1 MLRLKKLKGIKM
13 KVEKKESS
21 PCVLELSVKAEADE
35 VKEEYQK
42 VLTAFIKNAIV
53 PGFRK
58 GKTPLPIIKQKFQT
72 EISQETQQACFH
84 KLYPEALKEASVE
97 PLSLQDV
104 TELSFSPETGFAFTA
119 LVEVRPVFDL
129 PKYKKLAIKPG
140 DLSVSDDQVTAEL
153 ENYRRA
159 FAKYED
165 AKEGAVV
172 AEGDFVCFDYTGTT
186 DDDPPQPLSE
196 LVPDQKAVCA
206 GTDFWTQVE
215 EGRFVPEILEA
226 LKGMKAGETKEGVKV
241 SFPKEAAPEPLQ
253 GKNAVYTLT
262 LKSFRSRT
270 LPDDA
275 GFVAAAKAESMDALR
290 ADFRTRLEEAAKAR
304 DLAARKDQ
312 AIDLLL
318 AKSDFDV
325 PPSLVRRQTQSTLE
339 ELAQRAQYS
348 GLPTDYFQQN
358 RDQILGEA
366 TNSAIRRVR
375 LTYIL
380 LGIAKEEGLEVSED
394 DVMAGLERMVAGS
407 GGKTT
412 AADLRKQIEENGQLD
427 GYKEQLAAEKA
438 LDFVLGAAK

>member
-1 MLRLKKLKGIKM
+1 M

-72 EISQETQQACFH
+72 EISQETQQACFR

-97 PLSLQDV
+97 PLTLQDV
-104 TELSFSPETGFAFTA
+104 TELSFSPEAGFAFTA

-241 SFPKEAAPEPLQ
+241 SFPQDAAPEPLQ
-253 GKNAVYTLT
+253 GRTAVYTIT

-348 GLPTDYFQQN
+348 GLPADYFQQN
-358 RDQILGEA
+358 RDQILADA
-366 TNSAIRRVR
+366 TNTAIRRVR
-375 LTYIL
+375 LSYIL
-380 LGIAKEEGLEVSED
+380 LGIAKEEGLEITEE
-394 DVMAGLERMVAGS
+394 DVMAGLEKMAAS
-407 GGKTT
+407 TGGKQT
-412 AADLRKQIEENGQLD
+412 AADLRKQVEENGQLSA
-427 GYKEQLAAEKA
+427 YKEQLTAEKA
-438 LDFVLGAAK
+438 LDFVLAQAK

>member
-1 MLRLKKLKGIKM
+1 M

-21 PCVLELSVKAEADE
+21 PCVLALSVKADAEE
-35 VKEEYQK
+35 IKEEYQK
-42 VLTAFIKNAIV
+42 VLTAFIRNAVV

-58 GKTPLPIIKQKFQT
+58 GKIPLPILKQKFQV
-72 EISQETQQACFH
+72 EIAQESQQACFR
-84 KLYPEALKEASVE
+84 KLYPEALKEAAVE
-97 PLSLQDV
+97 PLALQDV
-104 TELSFSPETGFAFTA
+104 TDVSFAPESGFAFTA
-119 LVEVRPVFDL
+119 LVEVRPTFDL
-129 PKYKKLAIKPG
+129 PKYKKLAIKAG
-140 DLSVSDDQVTAEL
+140 DVSVGDEQVAAEL

-172 AEGDFVCFDYTGTT
+172 AEGDFVCFDYTGAT
-186 DDDPPQPLSE
+186 DDGQPLSE
-196 LVPDQKAVCA
+196 LVPDQKAICA

-241 SFPKEAAPEPLQ
+241 SFPQDAAPEPLQ
-253 GKNAVYTLT
+253 GRTAVYSIT

-275 GFVAAAKAESMDALR
+275 GFVSAAKAESMDALR
-290 ADFRTRLEEAAKAR
+290 ADFRKRLEEEAKAR

-312 AIDLLL
+312 AVDQLL

-348 GLPTDYFQQN
+348 GLPADYFKENQ
-358 RDQILGEA
+358 DKIIAEA

-380 LGIAKEEGLEVSED
+380 LGIAKEEGLEASED
-394 DVMAGLERMVAGS
+394 EVMAGLEKMAASS

-412 AADLRKQIEENGQLD
+412 AADLRKQIEENGQIAA
-427 GYKEQLAAEKA
+427 YREQLAAEKA
-438 LDFVLGAAK
+438 LDFVLAAAK

>member
-1 MLRLKKLKGIKM
+1 M

-42 VLTAFIKNAIV
+42 VLTAFIRNAIV

-58 GKTPLPIIKQKFQT
+58 GKTPLPILKQKFQA
-72 EISQETQQACFH
+72 EIAQETRETCFR
-84 KLYPEALKEASVE
+84 KLYPEALKEAAVE
-97 PLSLQDV
+97 PLALQDV
-104 TELSFSPETGFAFTA
+104 PELTFSPETGFAFTA
-119 LVEVRPVFDL
+119 LVEVRPTFDL

-140 DLSVSDDQVTAEL
+140 DVSVGDDQVAAEL

-159 FAKYED
+159 FAKYVD

-226 LKGMKAGETKEGVKV
+226 LKGMKAGETKEGIKV

-253 GKNAVYTLT
+253 GRNAVYTVT

-290 ADFRTRLEEAAKAR
+290 ADFRKRLEEEAKAR

-312 AIDLLL
+312 AVDLLL

-348 GLPTDYFQQN
+348 GLPADYFQQN
-358 RDQILGEA
+358 RDQILAEA

-380 LGIAKEEGLEVSED
+380 LGIAKEEGLEVSEEE
-394 DVMAGLERMVAGS
+394 VMAGLEKMAAS
-407 GGKTT
+407 TGGKQT
-412 AADLRKQIEENGQLD
+412 AADLRKQIEDKGQLAA
-427 GYKEQLAAEKA
+427 YKEQLASEKA
-438 LDFVLGAAK
+438 LDFVLAAAK

>member
-1 MLRLKKLKGIKM
+1 M
-13 KVEKKESS
+13 
-21 PCVLELSVKAEADE
+21 
-35 VKEEYQK
+35 
-42 VLTAFIKNAIV
+42 V

-58 GKTPLPIIKQKFQT
+58 GKIPLPILKQKFQV
-72 EISQETQQACFH
+72 EISQETQQSCFH

-104 TELSFSPETGFAFTA
+104 TELSFSPEAGFAFTA

-140 DLSVSDDQVTAEL
+140 DLSVSDDQVTTEL

-172 AEGDFVCFDYTGTT
+172 AEGDFVCFDYTGMT

-241 SFPKEAAPEPLQ
+241 SFPQDAAPEPLQ
-253 GKNAVYTLT
+253 GRTAVYTIT

-312 AIDLLL
+312 AVDLLL

-348 GLPTDYFQQN
+348 GLPADYFQQN
-358 RDQILGEA
+358 RDQILADA
-366 TNSAIRRVR
+366 TNTAIRRVR
-375 LTYIL
+375 LSYIL
-380 LGIAKEEGLEVSED
+380 LGIAKEEGLEITED
-394 DVMAGLERMVAGS
+394 DVMAGLEKMAAS
-407 GGKTT
+407 TGGKQT
-412 AADLRKQIEENGQLD
+412 AADLRKQVDENGQLAA
-427 GYKEQLAAEKA
+427 YKEQLAAEKA
-438 LDFVLGAAK
+438 LDFVLSAAK

>member
-1 MLRLKKLKGIKM
+1 M
-13 KVEKKESS
+13 KVEKKESN

-241 SFPKEAAPEPLQ
+241 SFPQEAAPEPLQ
-253 GKNAVYTLT
+253 GRTAVYTIT

-275 GFVAAAKAESMDALR
+275 GFVSAAKAESMDALR

-348 GLPTDYFQQN
+348 GLPADYFQQN
-358 RDQILGEA
+358 RDQILADA
-366 TNSAIRRVR
+366 TNTAIRRVR
-375 LTYIL
+375 LSYIL
-380 LGIAKEEGLEVSED
+380 LGIAKEEGLEITEE
-394 DVMAGLERMVAGS
+394 DVMAGLEKMAAS
-407 GGKTT
+407 TGGKQT
-412 AADLRKQIEENGQLD
+412 AADLRKQVEENGQLAA
-427 GYKEQLAAEKA
+427 YREQLAAEKA
-438 LDFVLGAAK
+438 LDFVLAQAK

>member
-1 MLRLKKLKGIKM
+1 M

-21 PCVLELSVKAEADE
+21 PCVLELSVKAGADE

-72 EISQETQQACFH
+72 EISQETQQACFR

-104 TELSFSPETGFAFTA
+104 TELSFSPEAGFAFTA

-215 EGRFVPEILEA
+215 EGRFVPEMLEA

-241 SFPKEAAPEPLQ
+241 SFPQDAAPEPLQ
-253 GKNAVYTLT
+253 GRTAVYTIT

-312 AIDLLL
+312 AVDLLL

-325 PPSLVRRQTQSTLE
+325 PPSLVRRQTQTTLE

-348 GLPTDYFQQN
+348 GLPADYFQQN
-358 RDQILGEA
+358 RDQILADA
-366 TNSAIRRVR
+366 TNTAIRRVR
-375 LTYIL
+375 LSYIL
-380 LGIAKEEGLEVSED
+380 LGIAKEEGLEITEE
-394 DVMAGLERMVAGS
+394 DVMAGLEKMAAS
-407 GGKTT
+407 TGGKQT
-412 AADLRKQIEENGQLD
+412 AADLRKQVEENGQLAA
-427 GYKEQLAAEKA
+427 YREQLAAEKA
-438 LDFVLGAAK
+438 LDFVLAQAK

>member
-1 MLRLKKLKGIKM
+1 M

-140 DLSVSDDQVTAEL
+140 DVSVSDDQVTAEL

-172 AEGDFVCFDYTGTT
+172 GEGDFVCFDYTGST
-186 DDDPPQPLSE
+186 DDDPPKPLSE
-196 LVPDQKAVCA
+196 IVPDQKAVCA

-215 EGRFVPEILEA
+215 EGRFLPEILEA

-241 SFPKEAAPEPLQ
+241 SFPEDAAPEPLK
-253 GKNAVYTLT
+253 GKRAVYTLT

-290 ADFRTRLEEAAKAR
+290 ADFRARLEEAAKAR

-312 AIDLLL
+312 ACDLLL
-318 AKSDFDV
+318 KKADFDV
-325 PPSLVRRQTQSTLE
+325 PPSLVNRQTQITLE
-339 ELAQRAQYS
+339 DLAQRAQYS
-348 GLPTDYFQQN
+348 GLPADYFEQN
-358 RDQILGEA
+358 REQIIGEA
-366 TNSAIRRVR
+366 TNSAVRRVR
-375 LTYIL
+375 LNYIL
-380 LGIAKEEGLEVSED
+380 LGIAKEEGLEVSEE
-394 DVMAGLERMVAGS
+394 DVMAGLEKMAASS
-407 GGKTT
+407 GGKST
-412 AADLRKQIEENGQLD
+412 AADLRKQIEENGNINV
-427 GYKEQLAAEKA
+427 YKEQLAIEKA
-438 LDFVLGAAK
+438 LDFVLSVAK

>member
-1 MLRLKKLKGIKM
+1 M

-21 PCVLELSVKAEADE
+21 PCVLELSVKTEADE

-42 VLTAFIKNAIV
+42 VLTAFIKNAVV

-58 GKTPLPIIKQKFQT
+58 GKTPLPILKQKFQV
-72 EISQETQQACFH
+72 EISQETQQACFR

-119 LVEVRPVFDL
+119 LVEVRPTFDL

-140 DLSVSDDQVTAEL
+140 DVTVSDEQVTAEL

-172 AEGDFVCFDYTGTT
+172 AEGDFVCFDYTGST

-196 LVPDQKAVCA
+196 LVPDQKAICA

-226 LKGMKAGETKEGVKV
+226 LKGMKAGETKEGVEV
-241 SFPKEAAPEPLQ
+241 SFPQEAAPEPLK
-253 GKNAVYTLT
+253 GKKAIYTVT

-290 ADFRTRLEEAAKAR
+290 ADFRKRLEEEAKAR

-312 AIDLLL
+312 AVDLLL

-325 PPSLVRRQTQSTLE
+325 PPSLVRRQTQTTLE

-348 GLPTDYFQQN
+348 GLPADYFQQN
-358 RDQILGEA
+358 RDQILAEA

-380 LGIAKEEGLEVSED
+380 LGIAKEEGLEVSEE
-394 DVMAGLERMVAGS
+394 DVMAGLEKMVAS
-407 GGKTT
+407 TGGKQT
-412 AADLRKQIEENGQLD
+412 AADLRKQIEENGQIVA
-427 GYKEQLAAEKA
+427 YREQLAAEKA
-438 LDFVLGAAK
+438 LDFVLAAAK

>member
-1 MLRLKKLKGIKM
+1 M

-42 VLTAFIKNAIV
+42 VLTAFIRNAIV

-58 GKTPLPIIKQKFQT
+58 GKIPLPILKQKFQA

-84 KLYPEALKEASVE
+84 KLYPEALKEASIE
-97 PLSLQDV
+97 PLTLQDV
-104 TELSFSPETGFAFTA
+104 TELSFSPEAGFAFTA
-119 LVEVRPVFDL
+119 LVEVRPEFDL

-140 DLSVSDDQVTAEL
+140 DVSVSDDQVAAEL

-186 DDDPPQPLSE
+186 DDGQPLSE

-215 EGRFVPEILEA
+215 EGRFLPEILEA

-241 SFPKEAAPEPLQ
+241 SFPQDAAPEPLQ
-253 GKNAVYTLT
+253 GRTAVYTIT

-348 GLPTDYFQQN
+348 GLPADYFQQN
-358 RDQILGEA
+358 RDQILADA
-366 TNSAIRRVR
+366 TNTAIRRVR
-375 LTYIL
+375 LSYIL
-380 LGIAKEEGLEVSED
+380 LGIAKEEGLEITED
-394 DVMAGLERMVAGS
+394 DVMAGLEKMSAS
-407 GGKTT
+407 TGGKQT
-412 AADLRKQIEENGQLD
+412 AADLRKQVEENGQLSA
-427 GYKEQLAAEKA
+427 YKEQLTAEKA
-438 LDFVLGAAK
+438 LDFVLAQAK

>member
-1 MLRLKKLKGIKM
+1 M

-42 VLTAFIKNAIV
+42 VLTAFIRNAVV

-58 GKTPLPIIKQKFQT
+58 GKIPLPILKQKFQV
-72 EISQETQQACFH
+72 EIAQETQQACFH
-84 KLYPEALKEASVE
+84 KLYPEALKEASIE
-97 PLSLQDV
+97 PLTLQDV
-104 TELSFSPETGFAFTA
+104 TELSFSPEAGFAFTA

-140 DLSVSDDQVTAEL
+140 DVSVSDDQVAAEL

-165 AKEGAVV
+165 AKEDAVV
-172 AEGDFVCFDYTGTT
+172 AEGDFVCFDYAGTT

-215 EGRFVPEILEA
+215 EGRFLPEILEA

-241 SFPKEAAPEPLQ
+241 SFPKEAAPEPLK

-270 LPDDA
+270 LPDDV

-290 ADFRTRLEEAAKAR
+290 ADFRKRLEEEAKAR

-312 AIDLLL
+312 AVDLLL
-318 AKSDFDV
+318 KKADFDV
-325 PPSLVRRQTQSTLE
+325 PPSLVQRQTQATLE

-348 GLPTDYFQQN
+348 GLPADYFQQN
-358 RDQILGEA
+358 RDQILAEA
-366 TNSAIRRVR
+366 TNSAYRRVR
-375 LTYIL
+375 LSYIL

-394 DVMAGLERMVAGS
+394 EVMAGLEKMAAGS
-407 GGKTT
+407 NGKTT
-412 AADLRKQIEENGQLD
+412 AADLRKQIEENGQIAA
-427 GYKEQLAAEKA
+427 YREQLAAEKA

>member
-1 MLRLKKLKGIKM
+1 M

-42 VLTAFIKNAIV
+42 VLTAFIRNAIV

-58 GKTPLPIIKQKFQT
+58 GKIPLPILKQKFQA
-72 EISQETQQACFH
+72 EISQETQQACFR
-84 KLYPEALKEASVE
+84 KLYPEALKEASIE
-97 PLSLQDV
+97 PLTLQDV
-104 TELSFSPETGFAFTA
+104 TELSFSPEAGFAFTA

-140 DLSVSDDQVTAEL
+140 DVSVSDDQVTAEL

-165 AKEGAVV
+165 AKEDAVV

-215 EGRFVPEILEA
+215 EGRFLPEILEA

-241 SFPKEAAPEPLQ
+241 SFPEDAAPEPLKS
-253 GKNAVYTLT
+253 KNVVYTLT

-290 ADFRTRLEEAAKAR
+290 ADFRKRLEEEAKAR

-318 AKSDFDV
+318 KNADFDV

-375 LTYIL
+375 LSYIL

-394 DVMAGLERMVAGS
+394 EVMAGLERMVAGS
-407 GGKTT
+407 GGKMT

>member
-1 MLRLKKLKGIKM
+1 M

-84 KLYPEALKEASVE
+84 KLYPEALKEAAVE
-97 PLSLQDV
+97 PLALQDV
-104 TELSFSPETGFAFTA
+104 TDVSFAPETGFAFTA
-119 LVEVRPVFDL
+119 LVEVPPKFDL
-129 PKYKKLAIKPG
+129 PKYKKLALKAG
-140 DLSVSDDQVTAEL
+140 DVSVSDEQVAAEL

-172 AEGDFVCFDYTGTT
+172 AEGDFVCFDYTGAT
-186 DDDPPQPLSE
+186 DDGQPLSE

-206 GTDFWTQVE
+206 GTGFWTQVE
-215 EGRFVPEILEA
+215 EGRFLPEILEA

-241 SFPKEAAPEPLQ
+241 SFPEDAAPEPLK

-290 ADFRTRLEEAAKAR
+290 ADFRKRMEEDAQAR

-325 PPSLVRRQTQSTLE
+325 PPSLVRQQTQRVLE
-339 ELAQRAQYS
+339 EYAQRAQYS
-348 GLPTDYFQQN
+348 GLPSDYFEQN
-358 RDQILGEA
+358 RDQIMAEA
-366 TNSAIRRVR
+366 ANSAVRRVR
-375 LTYIL
+375 LSYIL
-380 LGIAKEEGLEVSED
+380 HGIAKEESIEISED
-394 DVMAGLERMVAGS
+394 DVMAGLEKMSAAS

-412 AADLRKQIEENGQLD
+412 AADLRKQIEENDQLD

-438 LDFVLGAAK
+438 LDFVLAAAK

>member
-1 MLRLKKLKGIKM
+1 M

-42 VLTAFIKNAIV
+42 VLTAFIRNAVV

-58 GKTPLPIIKQKFQT
+58 GKIPLPILKQKFQA
-72 EISQETQQACFH
+72 EISQETQQACFR

-97 PLSLQDV
+97 PLMLQDV
-104 TELSFSPETGFAFTA
+104 TESSFSPEAGFSFKA

-140 DLSVSDDQVTAEL
+140 DVSVSDDQVTAEL

-165 AKEGAVV
+165 AKEDAVV

-196 LVPDQKAVCA
+196 VVPDQKAICA

-241 SFPKEAAPEPLQ
+241 SFPKDAAPEPLQ
-253 GKNAVYTLT
+253 GRNAVYTLT

-290 ADFRTRLEEAAKAR
+290 ADFRKRLEEEAKAR

-318 AKSDFDV
+318 KNADFDV

-348 GLPTDYFQQN
+348 GLPADYFQQN

-375 LTYIL
+375 LSYIL

-394 DVMAGLERMVAGS
+394 EVMAGLERMVAGS
-407 GGKTT
+407 GGKMT

>member
-1 MLRLKKLKGIKM
+1 M

-21 PCVLELSVKAEADE
+21 PCVLELSVRADADE

-42 VLTAFIKNAIV
+42 VLTAFIRNAVV

-58 GKTPLPIIKQKFQT
+58 GKIPLPILKQRFQV

-84 KLYPEALKEASVE
+84 KLYPEALKEASVD
-97 PLSLQDV
+97 PLTLQDV
-104 TELSFSPETGFAFTA
+104 TELSFSPEAGFAFTA

-140 DLSVSDDQVTAEL
+140 DVSVSDDQVAAEL

-186 DDDPPQPLSE
+186 DDGQPLSE

-215 EGRFVPEILEA
+215 EGRFLPEILEA

-241 SFPKEAAPEPLQ
+241 SFPEDAAPEPLK

-290 ADFRTRLEEAAKAR
+290 ADFRKRMEEDAQAR

-325 PPSLVRRQTQSTLE
+325 PPSLVRQQTQRVLE
-339 ELAQRAQYS
+339 EYAQRAQYS
-348 GLPTDYFQQN
+348 GLPSDYFEQN
-358 RDQILGEA
+358 RDQIMAEA
-366 TNSAIRRVR
+366 ANSAVRRVR
-375 LTYIL
+375 LSYIL
-380 LGIAKEEGLEVSED
+380 HGIAKEESIEISED
-394 DVMAGLERMVAGS
+394 DVMAGLEKMSAAS

-412 AADLRKQIEENGQLD
+412 AADLRKQIEENDQLD

-438 LDFVLGAAK
+438 LDFVLAAAK

>member
-1 MLRLKKLKGIKM
+1 M

-21 PCVLELSVKAEADE
+21 PCVLALSVTAGADE
-35 VKEEYQK
+35 IKEEYQK
-42 VLTAFIKNAIV
+42 VLTAFIKNAVV

-58 GKTPLPIIKQKFQT
+58 GKIPLPVLKQKFQA
-72 EISQETQQACFH
+72 EIAQESQQACFS

-97 PLSLQDV
+97 PLSIQDV
-104 TELSFSPETGFAFTA
+104 TDLSFSPETGFSFTA
-119 LVEVRPVFDL
+119 LVEVRPTFDL

-140 DLSVSDDQVTAEL
+140 DVTVSDEQVTAEL

-172 AEGDFVCFDYTGTT
+172 CEGDFVCFDYSGAT

-196 LVPDQKAVCA
+196 IVPDQKAVCA

-215 EGRFVPEILEA
+215 EGRFLPEILEA

-241 SFPKEAAPEPLQ
+241 SFPEDAAPEPLK

-290 ADFRTRLEEAAKAR
+290 ADFRARLEEAAKAR

-312 AIDLLL
+312 ACDLLL
-318 AKSDFDV
+318 KKADFDV
-325 PPSLVRRQTQSTLE
+325 PPSLVNRQTQITLE

-348 GLPTDYFQQN
+348 GLPADYFEQN
-358 RDQILGEA
+358 REQIIGEA
-366 TNSAIRRVR
+366 TNSAVRRVR
-375 LTYIL
+375 LNYIL
-380 LGIAKEEGLEVSED
+380 LGIAKEEGLEVSEE
-394 DVMAGLERMVAGS
+394 DVMAGLEKMAASS
-407 GGKTT
+407 GGKST
-412 AADLRKQIEENGQLD
+412 AADLRKQIEENGNINV
-427 GYKEQLAAEKA
+427 YKEQLAIEKA
-438 LDFVLGAAK
+438 LDFVLSVAK

>member
-241 SFPKEAAPEPLQ
+241 SFPQDAAPEPLQ
-253 GKNAVYTLT
+253 GRTAVYTIT

-325 PPSLVRRQTQSTLE
+325 PPSLVRRQTQSALE

-348 GLPTDYFQQN
+348 GLPADYFQQN
-358 RDQILGEA
+358 RDQILADA
-366 TNSAIRRVR
+366 TNTAIRRVR
-375 LTYIL
+375 LSYIL
-380 LGIAKEEGLEVSED
+380 LGIAKEEGLEITED
-394 DVMAGLERMVAGS
+394 DVMAGLEKMAAS
-407 GGKTT
+407 TGGKQT
-412 AADLRKQIEENGQLD
+412 AADLRKQVEENGQLSA
-427 GYKEQLAAEKA
+427 YKEQLTAEKA
-438 LDFVLGAAK
+438 LDFVLAQAK

>member
-1 MLRLKKLKGIKM
+1 M

-72 EISQETQQACFH
+72 EISQETQQACFR

-104 TELSFSPETGFAFTA
+104 TELSFSPEAGFAFTA

-140 DLSVSDDQVTAEL
+140 DLSVSDDQVTTEL

-172 AEGDFVCFDYTGTT
+172 AEGDFVCFDYTGMT

-241 SFPKEAAPEPLQ
+241 SFPQDAAPEPLQ
-253 GKNAVYTLT
+253 GRTAVYTIT

-312 AIDLLL
+312 AVDQLL

-348 GLPTDYFQQN
+348 GLPADYFQQN
-358 RDQILGEA
+358 RDQILADA
-366 TNSAIRRVR
+366 TNTAIRRVR
-375 LTYIL
+375 LSYIL
-380 LGIAKEEGLEVSED
+380 LGIAKEEGLEITEE
-394 DVMAGLERMVAGS
+394 DVMSGLEKMAAS
-407 GGKTT
+407 TGGKQT
-412 AADLRKQIEENGQLD
+412 AADLRKQVDENGQLAA
-427 GYKEQLAAEKA
+427 YREQLAAEKA
-438 LDFVLGAAK
+438 LDFVLAQAK

>member
-1 MLRLKKLKGIKM
+1 M

-42 VLTAFIKNAIV
+42 VLTAFIKNAMV

-165 AKEGAVV
+165 AMEGAVV

-226 LKGMKAGETKEGVKV
+226 LKGVKAGETKEGVKV
-241 SFPKEAAPEPLQ
+241 SFPQDAAPEPLQ
-253 GKNAVYTLT
+253 GRTAVYTIT

-348 GLPTDYFQQN
+348 GLPADYFQQN
-358 RDQILGEA
+358 RDQILADA
-366 TNSAIRRVR
+366 TNTAIRRVR
-375 LTYIL
+375 LSYIL
-380 LGIAKEEGLEVSED
+380 LGIAKEEGLEITEE
-394 DVMAGLERMVAGS
+394 DVMAGLEKMAAS
-407 GGKTT
+407 TGGKQT
-412 AADLRKQIEENGQLD
+412 AADLRKQVEENGQLAA
-427 GYKEQLAAEKA
+427 YREQLAAEKA
-438 LDFVLGAAK
+438 LDFVLAQAK

>member
-1 MLRLKKLKGIKM
+1 M

-21 PCVLELSVKAEADE
+21 PCVLELSAKAEADE

-58 GKTPLPIIKQKFQT
+58 GKIPLPILKQKFQT
-72 EISQETQQACFH
+72 EISQETQQACFR
-84 KLYPEALKEASVE
+84 KLYPEALKEAAVE

-104 TELSFSPETGFAFTA
+104 TELSFSPEAGFAFTA
-119 LVEVRPVFDL
+119 LVEVRPTFDL

-172 AEGDFVCFDYTGTT
+172 AEGDFVCFDYTGAT

-241 SFPKEAAPEPLQ
+241 SFPQDAAPEPLQ
-253 GKNAVYTLT
+253 GRTAVYTIT

-348 GLPTDYFQQN
+348 GLPADYFQQN
-358 RDQILGEA
+358 RDQILADA
-366 TNSAIRRVR
+366 TNTAIRRVR
-375 LTYIL
+375 LSYIL
-380 LGIAKEEGLEVSED
+380 LGIAKEEGLEITEE
-394 DVMAGLERMVAGS
+394 DVMAGLEKMSAS
-407 GGKTT
+407 TGGKQT
-412 AADLRKQIEENGQLD
+412 AADLRKQVEENGQLSA
-427 GYKEQLAAEKA
+427 YKEQLTAEKA
-438 LDFVLGAAK
+438 LDFVLAQAK

>member
-1 MLRLKKLKGIKM
+1 M

-21 PCVLELSVKAEADE
+21 PCVLELSAKAEADE

-58 GKTPLPIIKQKFQT
+58 GKTPLPILKQKFQA
-72 EISQETQQACFH
+72 EISQETQQACFR
-84 KLYPEALKEASVE
+84 KLYPEALKEAAVE

-104 TELSFSPETGFAFTA
+104 TELSFSPEAGFAFTA
-119 LVEVRPVFDL
+119 LVEVRPTFDL

-140 DLSVSDDQVTAEL
+140 DLSVSDDQVAAEL

-172 AEGDFVCFDYTGTT
+172 AEGDFVCFDYTGAT

-196 LVPDQKAVCA
+196 LVPDQKAICA

-253 GKNAVYTLT
+253 GRNAVYTVT

-312 AIDLLL
+312 AVDLLL

-325 PPSLVRRQTQSTLE
+325 PPSLVRRQTQTTLE

-348 GLPTDYFQQN
+348 GLPADYFQQN
-358 RDQILGEA
+358 RDQILADA
-366 TNSAIRRVR
+366 TNTAIRRVR
-375 LTYIL
+375 LSYIL
-380 LGIAKEEGLEVSED
+380 LGIAKEEGLEITEE
-394 DVMAGLERMVAGS
+394 DVMAGLEKMAAS
-407 GGKTT
+407 TGGKQT
-412 AADLRKQIEENGQLD
+412 AADLRKQIEENGQIVA
-427 GYKEQLAAEKA
+427 YREQLAAEKA
-438 LDFVLGAAK
+438 LDFVLAAAK

>member
-241 SFPKEAAPEPLQ
+241 SFPQDAAPEPLQ
-253 GKNAVYTLT
+253 GRTAVYTIT

-348 GLPTDYFQQN
+348 GLPADYFQQN
-358 RDQILGEA
+358 RDQILADA
-366 TNSAIRRVR
+366 TNTAIRRVR
-375 LTYIL
+375 LSYIL
-380 LGIAKEEGLEVSED
+380 LGIAKEEGLEITED
-394 DVMAGLERMVAGS
+394 DVMAGLEKMSAS
-407 GGKTT
+407 TGGKQT
-412 AADLRKQIEENGQLD
+412 AADLRKQVDENGQLAA
-427 GYKEQLAAEKA
+427 YKEQLAAEKA
-438 LDFVLGAAK
+438 LDFVLSAAK

>member
-1 MLRLKKLKGIKM
+1 M

-21 PCVLELSVKAEADE
+21 PCVLALTVTAEAAE
-35 VKEEYQK
+35 IKEEYQK
-42 VLTAFIKNAIV
+42 VLTAFIRNAIV

-58 GKTPLPIIKQKFQT
+58 GKIPLPILKQKFEA
-72 EISQETQQACFH
+72 EISQESQQECFR
-84 KLYPEALKEASVE
+84 KLYPEALKEAAVE
-97 PLSLQDV
+97 PLALQDV
-104 TELSFSPETGFAFTA
+104 TDLSFSPETGFSFTA
-119 LVEVRPVFDL
+119 LIEVPPKFDL
-129 PKYKKLAIKPG
+129 PKYKKLALKAG
-140 DLSVSDDQVTAEL
+140 DVSVSDEQVTTEL
-153 ENYRRA
+153 ENYRHA

-172 AEGDFVCFDYTGTT
+172 CEGDFVCFDYSGAT

-196 LVPDQKAVCA
+196 IVPDQKAVCA

-215 EGRFVPEILEA
+215 EGRFLPEILEA

-241 SFPKEAAPEPLQ
+241 SFPQDAAPEPLQ
-253 GKNAVYTLT
+253 GRTAVYTIT

-312 AIDLLL
+312 AVDQLL

-348 GLPTDYFQQN
+348 GLPADYFQQN
-358 RDQILGEA
+358 RDQILADA
-366 TNSAIRRVR
+366 TNTAIRRVR
-375 LTYIL
+375 LSYIL
-380 LGIAKEEGLEVSED
+380 LGIAKEEGLEITEE
-394 DVMAGLERMVAGS
+394 DVMAGLEKMAAS
-407 GGKTT
+407 TGGKQT
-412 AADLRKQIEENGQLD
+412 AADLRKQVEDNGQLAA
-427 GYKEQLAAEKA
+427 YREQLAAEKA
-438 LDFVLGAAK
+438 LDFVLAQAK

>member
-1 MLRLKKLKGIKM
+1 M

-42 VLTAFIKNAIV
+42 VLTAFIKNAMV

-241 SFPKEAAPEPLQ
+241 SFPQDAAPEPLQ
-253 GKNAVYTLT
+253 GRTAVYTIT

-348 GLPTDYFQQN
+348 GLPADYFQQN
-358 RDQILGEA
+358 RDQILADA
-366 TNSAIRRVR
+366 TNTAIRRVR
-375 LTYIL
+375 LSYIL
-380 LGIAKEEGLEVSED
+380 LGIAKEEGLEITEE
-394 DVMAGLERMVAGS
+394 DVMAGLEKMAAS
-407 GGKTT
+407 TGGKQT
-412 AADLRKQIEENGQLD
+412 AADLRKQVEENGQLAA
-427 GYKEQLAAEKA
+427 YREQLAAEKA
-438 LDFVLGAAK
+438 LDFVLAQAK

>member
-119 LVEVRPVFDL
+119 LVEVRPTFDL

-172 AEGDFVCFDYTGTT
+172 AEGDFVCFDYTGAT

-196 LVPDQKAVCA
+196 LVPDQKAICA

-241 SFPKEAAPEPLQ
+241 SFPQDAAPEPLQ
-253 GKNAVYTLT
+253 GRTAVYTIT

-348 GLPTDYFQQN
+348 GLPADYFQQN
-358 RDQILGEA
+358 RDQILADA
-366 TNSAIRRVR
+366 TNTAIRRVR
-375 LTYIL
+375 LSYIL
-380 LGIAKEEGLEVSED
+380 LGIAKEEGLEITEE
-394 DVMAGLERMVAGS
+394 DVMAGLEKMAAS
-407 GGKTT
+407 TGGKQT
-412 AADLRKQIEENGQLD
+412 ATDLRKQVEENGQLAA
-427 GYKEQLAAEKA
+427 YREQLAAEKA
-438 LDFVLGAAK
+438 LDFVLAQAK

>member
-1 MLRLKKLKGIKM
+1 M

-241 SFPKEAAPEPLQ
+241 SFPQDAAPEPLQ
-253 GKNAVYTLT
+253 GRTAVYTIT

-348 GLPTDYFQQN
+348 GLPADYFQQN
-358 RDQILGEA
+358 RDQILADA
-366 TNSAIRRVR
+366 TNTAIRRVR
-375 LTYIL
+375 LSYIL
-380 LGIAKEEGLEVSED
+380 LGIAKEEGLEITEE
-394 DVMAGLERMVAGS
+394 DVMAGLEKMAAS
-407 GGKTT
+407 TGGKQT
-412 AADLRKQIEENGQLD
+412 AADLRKQVEENGQLAA
-427 GYKEQLAAEKA
+427 YKEQLTAEKA
-438 LDFVLGAAK
+438 LDFVLAQAK

>member
-1 MLRLKKLKGIKM
+1 M

-21 PCVLELSVKAEADE
+21 PCVLELSVRADADE

-42 VLTAFIKNAIV
+42 VLTAFIRNAVV

-58 GKTPLPIIKQKFQT
+58 GKIPLPILKQRFQV

-84 KLYPEALKEASVE
+84 KLYPEALKEASVD
-97 PLSLQDV
+97 PLTLQDV
-104 TELSFSPETGFAFTA
+104 TELSFSPEAGFAFTA

-140 DLSVSDDQVTAEL
+140 DVSVSDDQVAAEL

-186 DDDPPQPLSE
+186 DDGQPLSE

-215 EGRFVPEILEA
+215 EGRFLPEILEA

-241 SFPKEAAPEPLQ
+241 SFPEEAAPEPLK

-290 ADFRTRLEEAAKAR
+290 ADFRKRLEEDAKAR

-318 AKSDFDV
+318 KKADFDV
-325 PPSLVRRQTQSTLE
+325 PPSLVRRQTQATLE

-348 GLPTDYFQQN
+348 GLPADYFQQN

-366 TNSAIRRVR
+366 TNSAYRRVR
-375 LTYIL
+375 LSYIL

-394 DVMAGLERMVAGS
+394 EVMAGLERMAAGS

-412 AADLRKQIEENGQLD
+412 AADLRKQIEENGQIAA
-427 GYKEQLAAEKA
+427 YREQLAAEKA

>member
-1 MLRLKKLKGIKM
+1 M

-172 AEGDFVCFDYTGTT
+172 AEGDFVCFDYTGMT

-215 EGRFVPEILEA
+215 DGRFVPEILEA

-241 SFPKEAAPEPLQ
+241 SFPQDAAPEPLQ
-253 GKNAVYTLT
+253 GRNAVYTIT
-262 LKSFRSRT
+262 LKSFRSCT

-275 GFVAAAKAESMDALR
+275 GFIAAAKAESMDALR

-348 GLPTDYFQQN
+348 GLPADYFQQN
-358 RDQILGEA
+358 RDQILADA
-366 TNSAIRRVR
+366 TNTAIRRVR
-375 LTYIL
+375 LSYIL
-380 LGIAKEEGLEVSED
+380 LGIAKEEGLEITEE
-394 DVMAGLERMVAGS
+394 DVMAGLEKMAAS
-407 GGKTT
+407 TGGKQT
-412 AADLRKQIEENGQLD
+412 AADLRKQVEENGQLAA
-427 GYKEQLAAEKA
+427 YREQLAAEKA
-438 LDFVLGAAK
+438 LDFVLAQAK

>member
-1 MLRLKKLKGIKM
+1 M

-104 TELSFSPETGFAFTA
+104 TELSFSPEAGFAFTA

-241 SFPKEAAPEPLQ
+241 SFPQDAAPEPLQ
-253 GKNAVYTLT
+253 GRTAVYTIT

-348 GLPTDYFQQN
+348 GLPADYFQQN
-358 RDQILGEA
+358 RDQILADA
-366 TNSAIRRVR
+366 TNTAIRRVR
-375 LTYIL
+375 LSYIL
-380 LGIAKEEGLEVSED
+380 LGIAKEEGLEITEE
-394 DVMAGLERMVAGS
+394 DVMAGLEKMAAS
-407 GGKTT
+407 TGGKQT
-412 AADLRKQIEENGQLD
+412 AADLRKQVEENGQLAA
-427 GYKEQLAAEKA
+427 YREQLAAEKA
-438 LDFVLGAAK
+438 LDFVLAQAK

>member
-1 MLRLKKLKGIKM
+1 M
-13 KVEKKESS
+13 KVDKKESS
-21 PCVLELSVKAEADE
+21 PCVLALSVKAEADE
-35 VKEEYQK
+35 IKEEYQK
-42 VLTAFIKNAIV
+42 VLTAFIKNAVV

-58 GKTPLPIIKQKFQT
+58 GKIPLPILKQKFQA
-72 EISQETQQACFH
+72 EIAQESQQACFH

-97 PLSLQDV
+97 PLALQDV
-104 TELSFSPETGFAFTA
+104 TDLSFSPETGFAFTA
-119 LVEVRPVFDL
+119 LVEVRPTFDL

-140 DLSVSDDQVTAEL
+140 DVSVSDDQVSAEL

-172 AEGDFVCFDYTGTT
+172 ADGDFVCFDYTGTT
-186 DDDPPQPLSE
+186 DEKSPKPLAE
-196 LVPDQKAVCA
+196 IVPDQKAVCA

-253 GKNAVYTLT
+253 GKKAVYTVT

-290 ADFRTRLEEAAKAR
+290 ADFRTRMEEDAKAR

-318 AKSDFDV
+318 KKADFDV
-325 PPSLVRRQTQSTLE
+325 PPSLVRRQTQSVLE
-339 ELAQRAQYS
+339 EYERRAQYS
-348 GLPTDYFQQN
+348 GLPADYFKEHQ
-358 RDQILGEA
+358 DQIIGDA

-380 LGIAKEEGLEVSED
+380 LGIAKEEGLDVSED
-394 DVMAGLERMVAGS
+394 EVMAGLEKMAAS
-407 GGKTT
+407 TGGKQT
-412 AADLRKQIEENGQLD
+412 AADLRKQIEENGQIVA
-427 GYKEQLAAEKA
+427 YREQLAAEKA
-438 LDFVLGAAK
+438 LDFVLAQAK